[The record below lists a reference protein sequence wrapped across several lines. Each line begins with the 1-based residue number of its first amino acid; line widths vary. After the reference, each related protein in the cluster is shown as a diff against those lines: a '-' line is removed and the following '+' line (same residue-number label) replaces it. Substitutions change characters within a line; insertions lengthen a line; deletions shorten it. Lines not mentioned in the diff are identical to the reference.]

1 MPDDDDDD
9 DGEEDD
15 DHRWKS
21 EAGSG
26 SGLLEVCVVCRLN
39 ETRDIRLHTWLGRAG
54 AGLRQSQSQPA
65 ATSPGTHGTLNFDPG
80 QANCKLKLCSVEH
93 GACSVER
100 CALREIKKITQM

>member
-1 MPDDDDDD
+1 MPDDGNDDD

-39 ETRDIRLHTWLGRAG
+39 ETRDIRLHT
-54 AGLRQSQSQPA
+54 
-65 ATSPGTHGTLNFDPG
+65 
-80 QANCKLKLCSVEH
+80 
-93 GACSVER
+93 
-100 CALREIKKITQM
+100 

>member
-9 DGEEDD
+9 GDGEDD

-39 ETRDIRLHTWLGRAG
+39 ETRDIRLHTNTNTHEQADQSGCARAHM
-54 AGLRQSQSQPA
+54 ALS
-65 ATSPGTHGTLNFDPG
+65 TLTRVRPT
-80 QANCKLKLCSVEH
+80 AS
-93 GACSVER
+93 
-100 CALREIKKITQM
+100 

>member
-1 MPDDDDDD
+1 MATLLPHVRYFFAIFEVTICPNDDD

-54 AGLRQSQSQPA
+54 LVPGRAEPESASSDQSGHTWHSQ
-65 ATSPGTHGTLNFDPG
+65 L
-80 QANCKLKLCSVEH
+80 
-93 GACSVER
+93 
-100 CALREIKKITQM
+100 

>member
-1 MPDDDDDD
+1 MPDDGNDDV

-54 AGLRQSQSQPA
+54 AGLRQSQPQQRPVRAHMALS
-65 ATSPGTHGTLNFDPG
+65 TLTRVRPT
-80 QANCKLKLCSVEH
+80 AS
-93 GACSVER
+93 
-100 CALREIKKITQM
+100 

>member
-1 MPDDDDDD
+1 MPDDDD

-54 AGLRQSQSQPA
+54 AGPGRQSQPA

-80 QANCKLKLCSVEH
+80 QANCKLELH